1 MVDID
6 ITLIFQVIN
15 MLALMFILNGVLYKP
30 VRKIL
35 KERFDRLQALQGE
48 ISQFEK
54 DALSRQAEVDSK
66 MAQASGKAKAAL
78 DQARAGA
85 QADGDARVAA
95 IKAEADKRK
104 EEELSGIRSQV
115 DSARAGLQANLDSF
129 AADMAAKILGRS
141 IKS

>member
-15 MLALMFILNGVLYKP
+15 MIALMFILNGVLYKP

-35 KERFDRLQALQGE
+35 KERFERLQGMQGE

-54 DALSRQAEVDSK
+54 DAQQRQAEVDAK
-66 MAQASGKAKAAL
+66 MALASGKAKAAL

-85 QADGDARVAA
+85 QAAGDEKVAA
-95 IKAEADKRK
+95 IKAEAEAKK
-104 EEELSGIRSQV
+104 AEQLASISSQV
-115 DSARAGLQANLDSF
+115 EAARAGLQANLDGF
-129 AADMAAKILGRS
+129 AADMAGKILGRS
-141 IKS
+141 L